1 MNTQTTPN
9 PKCKGCN
16 CYWKPTETDIKS
28 SGLPYKTCKKCRNIP
43 VDTNYRRN
51 QVDTNYRSIPVD
63 TNNSSIP
70 VDTNNQKYE
79 FYMQNPQAIYAR
91 EKYQNNKNVFRE
103 NIVCVCGTSMSRDN
117 MKRHNK
123 TSKHLA
129 FISNK

>member
-1 MNTQTTPN
+1 MNAQTTPN

-43 VDTNYRRN
+43 VDTNYR
-51 QVDTNYRSIPVD
+51 SIPVD
-63 TNNSSIP
+63 TNYSSIP

-91 EKYQNNKNVFRE
+91 EKYQNNKEFFRE
-103 NIVCVCGTSMSRDN
+103 KIVCPCGSSVSRDN
-117 MKRHNK
+117 MKKHIK
-123 TSKHLA
+123 TIKHSA
-129 FISNK
+129 YISNN